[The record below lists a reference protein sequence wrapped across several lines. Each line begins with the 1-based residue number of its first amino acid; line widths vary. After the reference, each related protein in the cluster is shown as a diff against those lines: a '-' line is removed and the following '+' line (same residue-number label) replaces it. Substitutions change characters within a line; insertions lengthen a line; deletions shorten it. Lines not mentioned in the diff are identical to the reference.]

1 MNNFNREPKAEDFDQ
16 AAFFM
21 NEIEQEELE
30 TSYSGCDVFA
40 NYSAG
45 QMDLDQ
51 SRKHPYKGERNGR
64 WSKGISNY
72 EAAHLGGR

>member
-45 QMDLDQ
+45 QMDLD
-51 SRKHPYKGERNGR
+51 
-64 WSKGISNY
+64 
-72 EAAHLGGR
+72 